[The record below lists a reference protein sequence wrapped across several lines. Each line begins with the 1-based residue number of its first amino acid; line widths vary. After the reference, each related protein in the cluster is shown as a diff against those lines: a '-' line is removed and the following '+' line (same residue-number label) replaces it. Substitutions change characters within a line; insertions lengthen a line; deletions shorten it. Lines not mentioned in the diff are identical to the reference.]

1 MRRSPRNPRPEAI
14 EPVKIAKR
22 IVDAKTIADR
32 PPATAL
38 AVLAAVTLTLV
49 MLALLTVPM
58 RSARAAA
65 PAGQEIAEGLTCQCG
80 CGLTVA
86 NCNHP
91 SCSFSVPMRQ
101 HIDTMLAKGMGRA
114 QIIGYFRKQYGEKI
128 LSAPTTQGFN
138 LLAWTM
144 PFVALMVGGGLV
156 VLMMGRWRGGS
167 PAASPQPSDPP
178 PGRSDRSGKSGKFDS
193 ALRERLERE
202 LRERI

>member
-1 MRRSPRNPRPEAI
+1 MKRLAPSPCPEAI
-14 EPVKIAKR
+14 EAVRIAR
-22 IVDAKTIADR
+22 RFADAALI
-32 PPATAL
+32 TAL
-38 AVLAAVTLTLV
+38 AALALTIVTLV
-49 MLALLTVPM
+49 SV
-58 RSARAAA
+58 RSTRAAA
-65 PAGQEIAEGLTCQCG
+65 PSGQEIAEGLTCQCG

-101 HIDTMLAKGMGRA
+101 HIDTMLAHGMGRA
-114 QIIGYFRKQYGEKI
+114 EIIAYFRKQYGEKI

-144 PFVALMVGGGLV
+144 PFVALIVGGGLV

-167 PAASPQPSDPP
+167 SSAPQSPNDSSPGNSD
-178 PGRSDRSGKSGKFDS
+178 KSGSSDKPGNFDP

-202 LRERI
+202 LRERR